1 MRPLSEA
8 TSRVTGN
15 SFGRKYVALGR
26 ILSHWKDIVGA
37 ELAHKAQPAELHYR
51 KAKEAKTPTVSLD
64 IATSGADATLLH
76 YQKDLILERINQI
89 FGERWV
95 QAIRF
100 VQVSSN
106 EPRLKPRKTRTPLT
120 GDEKNHL
127 SSMLAEIQDDEI
139 RRTLEGLGTAV
150 MQNDKQKL

>member
-8 TSRVTGN
+8 TSRVTGT

-37 ELAHKAQPAELHYR
+37 ELAHKAQPVELHYR
-51 KAKEAKTPTVSLD
+51 KAKEAKAPTVSLD
-64 IATSGADATLLH
+64 IATSGSDATLLH

-89 FGERWV
+89 FGERWI

-100 VQVSSN
+100 VSVPSN
-106 EPRLKPRKTRTPLT
+106 EPKIKARKSRTPLT
-120 GDEKNHL
+120 GEEKNHL
-127 SSMLAEIQDDEI
+127 SGMLAPIEDEEM
-139 RRTLEGLGTAV
+139 RRTLEGLGQAV
-150 MQNDKQKL
+150 MLDEKQKI